1 MQHILL
7 GNFISF
13 IGSCFMAGSC
23 IVKDRSRVF
32 FFQFIASGFM
42 TASCLVLQ
50 AYTGAVSMLLC
61 TVRNLLVSRGKYS
74 RRTMLVFCVLS
85 VALGLPAN
93 TRGLLGLLPIAATV
107 QYTACSY
114 YAATIKAVR
123 WSVLVNVL
131 LWTLYNLAVW
141 DFSSAVSNSIMA
153 LLCIRDLARMRRTES
168 R

>member
-32 FFQFIASGFM
+32 FFQFIASGF
-42 TASCLVLQ
+42 TTVSCLILQ
-50 AYTGAVSMLLC
+50 AYTGAVSMLQC

-74 RRTMLVFCVLS
+74 RRTMLTFCVLS
-85 VALGLPAN
+85 VALALPAN
-93 TRGLLGLLPIAATV
+93 TRGLLGLLPIVATV

-114 YAATIKAVR
+114 YAATIRAVR
-123 WSVLVNVL
+123 WSVLINVL

-153 LLCIRDLARMRRTES
+153 LLCVRDLVQIHRAQNA
-168 R
+168 

>member
-1 MQHILL
+1 MGRIII
-7 GNFISF
+7 GNCFSLV
-13 IGSCFMAGSC
+13 GSCFMAGSC

-32 FFQFIASGFM
+32 FFQFIASGF
-42 TASCLVLQ
+42 TTVSCLVLQ

-74 RRTMLVFCVLS
+74 RRTMLTFCVLS
-85 VALGLPAN
+85 VALALPAN
-93 TRGLLGLLPIAATV
+93 TRGLLGLLPIVATV

-114 YAATIKAVR
+114 YAATIRAVR
-123 WSVLVNVL
+123 WSVLINVL

-153 LLCIRDLARMRRTES
+153 LLCVRDLVQIHRAQNA
-168 R
+168 